1 MSRSSLG
8 TAVVSK
14 GVSGADPKITGNPSA
29 EEAAAV
35 VAAVEQFL
43 RDTAPEPAA
52 VAAPELSPWKRAALA
67 EGVARQPELPAQV
80 PSRL

>member
-1 MSRSSLG
+1 
-8 TAVVSK
+8 
-14 GVSGADPKITGNPSA
+14 VSGADLRITGNPST

-43 RDTAPEPAA
+43 RDTAPEPAP

-67 EGVARQPELPAQV
+67 EGVARHPELPARV
-80 PSRL
+80 PSPL

>member
-1 MSRSSLG
+1 
-8 TAVVSK
+8 
-14 GVSGADPKITGNPSA
+14 VSGADVRITGNAST

-43 RDTAPEPAA
+43 RDTAPEPPP

-67 EGVARQPELPAQV
+67 EGVARQPELPTQV